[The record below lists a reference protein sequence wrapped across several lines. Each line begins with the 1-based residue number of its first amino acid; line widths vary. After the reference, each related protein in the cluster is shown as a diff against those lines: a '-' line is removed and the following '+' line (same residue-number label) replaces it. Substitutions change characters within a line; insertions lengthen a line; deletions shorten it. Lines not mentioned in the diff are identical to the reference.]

1 MGEDMYR
8 ILEDLSLDD
17 NFKDL
22 DDDIIY
28 AIAQELLDDDFYRGD
43 F

>member
-8 ILEDLSLDD
+8 ILEDLALDD

-28 AIAQELLDDDFYRGD
+28 AIAQGLLDDDLFGGD